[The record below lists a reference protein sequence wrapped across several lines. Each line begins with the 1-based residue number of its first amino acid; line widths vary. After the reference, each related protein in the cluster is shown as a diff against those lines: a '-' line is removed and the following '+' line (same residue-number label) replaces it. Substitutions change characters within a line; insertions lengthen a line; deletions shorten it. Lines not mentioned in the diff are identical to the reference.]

1 MPTPR
6 RCILTGVFALSVAAP
21 ARAQPAAE
29 AEGQRALRAA
39 EGALR
44 EAVRRV
50 DEGSL
55 SGSLGLSRLRQ
66 ALNEVERA
74 MLRLP
79 ADRRQGPPWQDAVR
93 EVSGAL
99 ATLREPGGDLGA
111 ARAAAGQAL
120 ATLPALRG
128 EETGGGG

>member
-1 MPTPR
+1 MSTPR
-6 RCILTGVFALSVAAP
+6 RCIIPAALLLAFA

-39 EGALR
+39 EDELR
-44 EAVRRV
+44 EALRRM

-55 SGSLGLSRLRQ
+55 PGSLGVSRLRQ

-79 ADRRQGPPWQDAVR
+79 AGRREGPPWQAAVR

-111 ARAAAGQAL
+111 ARAAAGSAL

-128 EETGGGG
+128 EETGG

>member
-1 MPTPR
+1 MSTPR
-6 RCILTGVFALSVAAP
+6 RCFLPAALLLAFAAH
-21 ARAQPAAE
+21 AQPAAE

-39 EGALR
+39 EDELR
-44 EAVRRV
+44 EALRRV

-55 SGSLGLSRLRQ
+55 RGSLGVSRLRQ

-79 ADRRQGPPWQDAVR
+79 AGRRDGQPWQAAVR

-99 ATLREPGGDLGA
+99 ATLRESSGDLGA
-111 ARAAAGQAL
+111 ARAAAGNAL

-128 EETGGGG
+128 EETGG

>member
-1 MPTPR
+1 MSMPR
-6 RCILTGVFALSVAAP
+6 RRILPAGLLLALP

-39 EGALR
+39 ESELR
-44 EAVRRV
+44 EALRRM

-55 SGSLGLSRLRQ
+55 PGSLGLSRLRQ

-79 ADRRQGPPWQDAVR
+79 ASRREGPPWQAAVR

-111 ARAAAGQAL
+111 ARAAAGSAL

-128 EETGGGG
+128 EETGG

>member
-1 MPTPR
+1 MSTPR
-6 RCILTGVFALSVAAP
+6 RCILGAAFALVGAP
-21 ARAQPAAE
+21 AARAQPAAQ
-29 AEGQRALRAA
+29 ADGQRALRAA
-39 EGALR
+39 EDELR

-55 SGSLGLSRLRQ
+55 PGSLAVSRLRQ

-79 ADRRQGPPWQDAVR
+79 ADARQGTPWQAAVR

-99 ATLREPGGDLGA
+99 ATLRQDGGNLPA
-111 ARAAAGQAL
+111 AREAAGNVL

-128 EETGGGG
+128 EETGGG